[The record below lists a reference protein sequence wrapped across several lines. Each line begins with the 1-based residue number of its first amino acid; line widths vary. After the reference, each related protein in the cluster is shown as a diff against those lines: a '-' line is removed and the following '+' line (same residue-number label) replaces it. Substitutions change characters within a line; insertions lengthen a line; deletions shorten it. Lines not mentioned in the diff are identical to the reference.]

1 MTVTAEDN
9 IIKRDRLLSGLV
21 PPLTSSQE
29 QYKSELEA
37 LLPPAP
43 EVTPPEVVWPTEP
56 S

>member
-9 IIKRDRLLSGLV
+9 VIKRDRLLSELV

-29 QYKSELEA
+29 QYKVELET
-37 LLPPAP
+37 LLTAP